1 MKCGICGVL
10 DAKVRFDSCIEM
22 TSGCVVCEMFESLH
36 GAPYAVCV
44 ELKNFYLCVLFW
56 RSFVC
61 FVCAGVGRGRVALVM
76 CRAGMVAVGWAS
88 YGSLCDGNMWGE
100 SGRVSCIRS
109 RVRRVSVGAG
119 GGVLGVG

>member
-61 FVCAGVGRGRVALVM
+61 FVC
-76 CRAGMVAVGWAS
+76 
-88 YGSLCDGNMWGE
+88 D
-100 SGRVSCIRS
+100 
-109 RVRRVSVGAG
+109 SVPVWVG
-119 GGVLGVG
+119 GGWRWLCVELGWLLLGGHPMEVCVMGICGGSRDV